1 MIASGSIEG
10 LSDAQRLDWL
20 RLLRTDNIG
29 PSTFRQLLN
38 RFGSAGAAIE
48 ALPTLL
54 KRSGRPLRL
63 PSISEVEDEV
73 AGLSRYGAR
82 LVASADADYPALLNH
97 IPAAPP
103 LVTMAGGQNLDWQRS
118 VGVVGARNASAAGVK
133 MTRMLAGELGERG

>member
-82 LVASADADYPALLNH
+82 LVASADPDYPTLLNY

-103 LVTMAGGQNLDWQRS
+103 LVKS
-118 VGVVGARNASAAGVK
+118 
-133 MTRMLAGELGERG
+133 